1 MRTLLRSLFIG
12 LATLAVMLLLA
23 GRLGWLA
30 GTPPADLGVH
40 NGRLKAPS
48 STPNSVSSQA
58 DLWPNHPQRE
68 RARIEPLPMRGD
80 AAATMARLQAAVAAM
95 PGARI
100 VSVRPD
106 YLHVEFTTPVLRFVD
121 DAEFWLDPVA
131 GVVQVR
137 SASRL
142 GYGDRGVNRA
152 RLEALRAA
160 WAG

>member
-152 RLEALRAA
+152 RVEALRAA